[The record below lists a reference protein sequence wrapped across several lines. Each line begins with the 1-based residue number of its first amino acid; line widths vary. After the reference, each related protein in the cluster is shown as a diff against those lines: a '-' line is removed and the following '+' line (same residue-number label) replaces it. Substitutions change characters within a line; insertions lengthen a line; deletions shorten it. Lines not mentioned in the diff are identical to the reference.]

1 MFTAVPVI
9 CEPACTSPPG
19 ACPTLSSV
27 AEIWLE
33 YLRGT
38 VKDSTWSNYAAIAKK
53 YIPPEFAS
61 RPISSL
67 TSDDIDLLFK
77 LAAEPSGRER
87 LSSSR
92 LRSINTVIKSII
104 DYANLQGFCSLKY
117 SVKRIR
123 PGPCRDMKAPLDREE
138 QLVLERWLLNDGTPV
153 SIGILLCLYTGLRIG
168 ELCALRWGDVS
179 LATGT
184 LYVRRTLQ
192 RISVIDAEPNEPR
205 TRLILG
211 EPKSASSRRIIPLPG
226 FLTELLEPLES
237 DPASYLLTGSA
248 KRPMEPRTL
257 QNRFSTI
264 LGAAGLRRVNFHVLR
279 HTFATNCVNLG
290 CDAKTLSELL
300 GHADVGVTMNTYVH
314 PSISLKKSLI
324 DMLGS
329 QFGGEAAPKN
339 K

>member
-1 MFTAVPVI
+1 MITAAPVI
-9 CEPACTSPPG
+9 CEPVYSSPPM
-19 ACPTLSSV
+19 AYPTLGRV

-33 YLRGT
+33 HLRGT
-38 VKDSTWSNYAAIAKK
+38 VKDSTWANYAAIAKK

-61 RPISSL
+61 RPTGSL

-77 LAAEPSGRER
+77 LAAEPSGRGR

-92 LRSINTVIKSII
+92 LRSISTVIKSVI

-117 SVKRIR
+117 STKRIR
-123 PGPCRDMKAPLDREE
+123 PGPCRDMKAPLEREE
-138 QLVLERWLLNDGTPV
+138 QLAFERWLLNDGRPV

-168 ELCALRWGDVS
+168 ELCALRWGDISV
-179 LATGT
+179 AAGT

-192 RISVIDAEPNEPR
+192 RIRVIDAEPNEPH
-205 TRLILG
+205 TKLILG
-211 EPKSASSRRIIPLPG
+211 EPKSASSRRMIPLPD
-226 FLTELLEPLES
+226 LITELLAPLES
-237 DPASYLLTGSA
+237 EPAAYLLTSSA

-257 QNRFSTI
+257 QNRFYTA
-264 LGAAGLRRVNFHVLR
+264 LDAAGLRRVNFHVLR

-324 DMLGS
+324 DRLGG
-329 QFGGEAAPKN
+329 QFDREAALKN